1 MRLDFDGGRASG
13 IGLRSSLHYASTP
26 TLNSSGNSSV
36 DESSSSTGS
45 NSDYW
50 ENNSAASSKSGHED
64 YGYPAAAAGTTRIF
78 IQNPNRNKST
88 RKRQTRPQRN
98 DAASDSGNL
107 KATSSR
113 LGSESQVSTSSSHV
127 ITSSPGK
134 FENEV
139 RVTPSD
145 VCAVDTCL
153 RGHRTKVF
161 VCQSMANLYTCPRAS
176 TSTPSTA
183 PSISW
188 SLSFTGIPA
197 LILVRLFSTF
207 VILHGALY

>member
-64 YGYPAAAAGTTRIF
+64 YGYPAAAGTTRIF

-107 KATSSR
+107 KVTSSR
-113 LGSESQVSTSSSHV
+113 FGSESQVSTSSSHV

-139 RVTPSD
+139 RVTPAD

-197 LILVRLFSTF
+197 LILVRLFSSY
-207 VILHGALY
+207 VMLHGALY